1 MIQHN
6 HIRAWPAAGPSPAQG
21 TKAGT
26 GCKLLLLLHPVH
38 RSLHSTVSTQ
48 ESCSLVWPPTT
59 GGLSADDVILRP
71 RTELGTIA
79 ISGFCQ

>member
-26 GCKLLLLLHPVH
+26 GCKLLLLHPVH
-38 RSLHSTVSTQ
+38 RSLQSTLY
-48 ESCSLVWPPTT
+48 SLYT
-59 GGLSADDVILRP
+59 GELQPGLATNHQGDCLQMTRS
-71 RTELGTIA
+71 
-79 ISGFCQ
+79 